1 MLINLLSILL
11 LVGGR
16 AIINM
21 SKKEMNRCPWGT
33 KDPVMLKYHDEE
45 WGVHVSDDKKLF
57 EFLVLESAQA
67 GLSWLTILKRREGY
81 RKAFANFD
89 VRKVAKF
96 SEKKIEKLL
105 QDPGIIRNRLKV
117 RSAVH
122 NAKLFMEV
130 QREFDSF
137 YEYSMQFVGGKPKI
151 KKRKKM
157 SDYPATTKES
167 DSFSQD
173 LKQRGF
179 KFVGSTIIYAHM
191 QACGLVNDHL
201 TSCFRYKEINK

>member
-1 MLINLLSILL
+1 
-11 LVGGR
+11 
-16 AIINM
+16 M
-21 SKKEMNRCPWGT
+21 SNKEINRCPWGT
-33 KDPVMLKYHDEE
+33 KDPDMLKYHDKE

-57 EFLVLESAQA
+57 EFLVLEGAQA

-81 RKAFANFD
+81 RKVFANFD

-96 SEKKIEKLL
+96 SDKKIEKLL

-117 RSAVH
+117 TSTIH
-122 NAKLFMEV
+122 NAKLFMTV
-130 QREFDSF
+130 QREFGSF
-137 YEYSMQFVGGKPKI
+137 YNYSMQFVGGKPKI
-151 KKRKKM
+151 NKRKKM

-167 DSFSQD
+167 DSFSKD

-191 QACGLVNDHL
+191 QASGMVNDHL
-201 TSCFRYKEINK
+201 ISCFRYKEINN

>member
-1 MLINLLSILL
+1 
-11 LVGGR
+11 
-16 AIINM
+16 M
-21 SKKEMNRCPWGT
+21 SNKEINRCPWGT
-33 KDPVMLKYHDEE
+33 KDPDMLKYHDKE

-57 EFLVLESAQA
+57 EFLVLEGAQA

-81 RKAFANFD
+81 RKAFANFE

-96 SEKKIEKLL
+96 SDKKIEKLL

-122 NAKLFMEV
+122 NAKLYIEG
-130 QREFDSF
+130 QEEFGSF

-151 KKRKKM
+151 NKRKKM
-157 SDYPATTKES
+157 SDYPVTTKES
-167 DSFSQD
+167 DLFSQD

-179 KFVGSTIIYAHM
+179 KFVGSTIVYAHM
-191 QACGLVNDHL
+191 QASGMVNDHL
-201 TSCFRYKEINK
+201 TSCFRYTEINNSFV

>member
-1 MLINLLSILL
+1 
-11 LVGGR
+11 
-16 AIINM
+16 M
-21 SKKEMNRCPWGT
+21 SNKEINRCPWSI
-33 KDPVMLKYHDEE
+33 KDPDMLKYHDKE

-57 EFLVLESAQA
+57 EFLILEGAQA
-67 GLSWLTILKRREGY
+67 GLSWLTILKRRAGY

-96 SEKKIEKLL
+96 SDKKIEKLL

-122 NAKLFMEV
+122 NAKLYIEV
-130 QREFDSF
+130 QREFGSF
-137 YEYSMQFVGGKPKI
+137 YNYSMQFVRGKPKI
-151 KKRKKM
+151 NKRKKM
-157 SDYPATTKES
+157 SDYPTTTKES

-191 QACGLVNDHL
+191 QASGMVNDHL
-201 TSCFRYKEINK
+201 TSCFRYKEINN